1 VGTAGG
7 GPKLSS
13 PLRRPIAAFRRT
25 SDHGRTQVAS
35 AVRARYG
42 AAIRIL
48 QRRVRRHP
56 FEESCMKNTLIGLC
70 VALLLAGCGGSTST
84 KPSAPV
90 EQRDVTTQAQ
100 SDAAVQ
106 AAADAA
112 RVKQQ
117 QEEAARKAA
126 AAEEERRRAE
136 EAARMAAADQPVVQP
151 LPDTRV
157 TEKQLTDPASMV
169 KDPASP
175 LSKRSVYYDFDMY
188 NIREEFQ
195 PLVEAHAKF
204 LREHKDIKIR
214 VEGNCDERGSREY
227 NLALGQRRAD
237 SIKRAMTLLGVPPKQ
252 IETVSFGAEKPKA
265 LGSNEE
271 AWAENR
277 RSDIVYV
284 GIDTQQ

>member
-1 VGTAGG
+1 M
-7 GPKLSS
+7 K
-13 PLRRPIAAFRRT
+13 
-25 SDHGRTQVAS
+25 
-35 AVRARYG
+35 
-42 AAIRIL
+42 RIL
-48 QRRVRRHP
+48 VG
-56 FEESCMKNTLIGLC
+56 IC
-70 VALLLAGCGGSTST
+70 VAVLVAGCGSKGGQQPP
-84 KPSAPV
+84 KAAV
-90 EQRDVTTQAQ
+90 EQRDVATEQQ
-100 SDAAVQ
+100 RAAQ
-106 AAADAA
+106 AAADAEA
-112 RVKQQ
+112 KRKE
-117 QEEAARKAA
+117 EEARRAAAA
-126 AAEEERRRAE
+126 AAEAAKRKEDEARRAAE
-136 EAARMAAADQPVVQP
+136 QPVVRP
-151 LPDTRV
+151 LPDTRMS
-157 TEKQLTDPASMV
+157 EKALSDPASAL

-195 PLVEAHAKF
+195 PMVEAHAKF
-204 LREHKDIKIR
+204 LREHKDMRVR

-284 GIDTQQ
+284 GIDSQQ

>member
-1 VGTAGG
+1 
-7 GPKLSS
+7 
-13 PLRRPIAAFRRT
+13 
-25 SDHGRTQVAS
+25 
-35 AVRARYG
+35 
-42 AAIRIL
+42 
-48 QRRVRRHP
+48 
-56 FEESCMKNTLIGLC
+56 MNKNLIGLC
-70 VALLLAGCGGSTST
+70 AALILAGCGGSTT
-84 KPSAPV
+84 KKPEAPV
-90 EQRDVTTQAQ
+90 EQRDVSGQAK

-106 AAADAA
+106 AATDAA
-112 RVKQQ
+112 RLKQQ
-117 QEEAARKAA
+117 QDEEARRRAAAAA
-126 AAEEERRRAE
+126 AAED
-136 EAARMAAADQPVVQP
+136 AARKAAADQPVVQP
-151 LPDTRV
+151 LPEARV
-157 TEKQLTDPASMV
+157 SEKPLSDPASML

-195 PLVEAHAKF
+195 PMVEAHAKF
-204 LREHKDIKIR
+204 LREHKDLRVR

-237 SIKRAMTLLGVPPKQ
+237 SIKRAMTLLGVPSKQ

-284 GIDTQQ
+284 GIDSQQ